1 MTVKRIIIALL
12 SVVFLGS
19 ADIQAQEEGFFKELE
34 IDISASPKA
43 IVADESINISSN
55 KLAVRYRCNDNLS
68 IGIGTALAHISISD
82 LSASYVPFYLST
94 RYGFTPDNKVS
105 PYSLVN
111 VGASVFG
118 NDVLFQAGIAAGINI
133 SLADNCSMF
142 LEIGLGYLADES
154 FWSPISI
161 GIRL

>member
-1 MTVKRIIIALL
+1 MTIKRIIIVLL
-12 SVVFLGS
+12 SVVFLGTTG
-19 ADIQAQEEGFFKELE
+19 IHAQEKGFLKKLE

-43 IVADESINISSN
+43 IVADESISISSKN
-55 KLAVRYRCNDNLS
+55 LAVRYKCNDNLS
-68 IGIGTALAHISISD
+68 IGVGTALAHISISD

-111 VGASVFG
+111 VGASTFG
-118 NDVLFQAGIAAGINI
+118 NDVLFQARIAAGINI

-142 LEIGLGYLADES
+142 LEIGLGYLAEAS
-154 FWSPISI
+154 FWSPIFI
-161 GIRL
+161 GIRF

>member
-12 SVVFLGS
+12 SVVFLGTTG
-19 ADIQAQEEGFFKELE
+19 IHAQEKGFLKKLE
-34 IDISASPKA
+34 IDISASPKT
-43 IVADESINISSN
+43 IVADESISISSKN
-55 KLAVRYRCNDNLS
+55 LAVRYKCNDNLS
-68 IGIGTALAHISISD
+68 IGVGTALAHISISD

-142 LEIGLGYLADES
+142 LEIGLGYLAEAS
-154 FWSPISI
+154 FWSPIFI
-161 GIRL
+161 GIRF